1 MGIWDKIKNYM
12 DTQDPD
18 YEDDDM
24 TEEDFDDE
32 EEEEFPVKKQRASE
46 EKRTQPR
53 AKDSDYNLT
62 AFSRPAQQR
71 QPSYRSASG
80 HSSKVV
86 DIHTTAKLQVVL
98 TKPEKFSDA
107 REIADNLNEK
117 RTIVLNLESTSKDE
131 ALRLLD
137 FLSGV
142 AYANDGEI
150 KKIAKSTFII
160 TPYNVDVMGDLLYE
174 LESNGVFFV

>member
-1 MGIWDKIKNYM
+1 MGLFEKFKNYM
-12 DTQDPD
+12 SVPEPD
-18 YEDDDM
+18 YDDD
-24 TEEDFDDE
+24 DLFDDE
-32 EEEEFPVKKQRASE
+32 EEETAEEAPPVKPVR
-46 EKRTQPR
+46 EKKTVDRTSS
-53 AKDSDYNLT
+53 KGSDYSFS
-62 AFSRPAQQR
+62 AFERPSQR
-71 QPSYRSASG
+71 QSAKSSA
-80 HSSKVV
+80 HSTKVV

-174 LESNGVFFV
+174 LENNGVYFV

>member
-1 MGIWDKIKNYM
+1 MGIWEKFKNYM
-12 DTQDPD
+12 DVPEPD
-18 YEDDDM
+18 YDEDE
-24 TEEDFDDE
+24 TEDVQE
-32 EEEEFPVKKQRASE
+32 EEEVVQPKKSRPVSEKKSYSYQGAN
-46 EKRTQPR
+46 
-53 AKDSDYNLT
+53 DYNLS
-62 AFSRPAQQR
+62 AFDKPAQSR
-71 QPSYRSASG
+71 QTSYKSVS
-80 HSSKVV
+80 HSTKVV

-117 RTIVLNLESTSKDE
+117 RTIVLNLESTNKDE

-174 LESNGVFFV
+174 LENNGVYFV

>member
-1 MGIWDKIKNYM
+1 MGLWDKFKDYM
-12 DTQDPD
+12 DGAEPE
-18 YEDDDM
+18 Y
-24 TEEDFDDE
+24 EEDEEVQE
-32 EEEEFPVKKQRASE
+32 EEYEQAPPVKKNKEHS
-46 EKRTQPR
+46 KSSYRTS
-53 AKDSDYNLT
+53 KDSDYNLS
-62 AFSRPAQQR
+62 AFEKTSQSRSSYKTM
-71 QPSYRSASG
+71 PS

-117 RTIVLNLESTSKDE
+117 RTIVLNLESTNKDE

>member
-1 MGIWDKIKNYM
+1 MGIWEKFKTYM
-12 DTQDPD
+12 DAPEPD
-18 YEDDDM
+18 YE
-24 TEEDFDDE
+24 EDEDLDE
-32 EEEEFPVKKQRASE
+32 EEQEEEMQIKPKKE
-46 EKRTQPR
+46 P
-53 AKDSDYNLT
+53 AKKVYSRDDYNLA
-62 AFSRPAQQR
+62 AFERPAQSR
-71 QPSYRSASG
+71 PVVKSTLG

-117 RTIVLNLESTSKDE
+117 RTIVLNLESTNKDE

-174 LESNGVFFV
+174 LENNGVYFV